1 MASASSTSAK
11 NLFHDSKQKL
21 SERVQNN
28 ISSVGGLVRQ
38 IQKGSKSNDILGQT
52 IKNFTATESAI
63 NNTSAQL
70 EKSTIITA
78 QLQEQADRLTVTGD
92 KISQV
97 REQARDMQ
105 R

>member
-28 ISSVGGLVRQ
+28 ISSVGSLVRQ

-78 QLQEQADRLTVTGD
+78 QLQEQADRLTVSAD

>member
-21 SERVQNN
+21 SERVQVN
-28 ISSVGGLVRQ
+28 INSIGSLVRQ
-38 IQKGSKSNDILGQT
+38 IQKGSRSNDILGQT
-52 IKNFTATESAI
+52 VKNFAATETAI
-63 NNTSAQL
+63 ASTAHQL
-70 EKSTIITA
+70 DRISVLTA
-78 QLQEQADRLTVTGD
+78 QLAEQQERVDISCD

-97 REQARDMQ
+97 KEQVRDMQ

>member
-11 NLFHDSKQKL
+11 NLFHDSKEKL
-21 SERVQNN
+21 CERVQNN
-28 ISSVGGLVRQ
+28 ISSVGSLVRQ

-63 NNTSAQL
+63 SNTSAQL
-70 EKSTIITA
+70 DKASVLTA
-78 QLQEQADRLTVTGD
+78 QLHEQADRLTVTGD

-97 REQARDMQ
+97 QEQVRDMQ

>member
-11 NLFHDSKQKL
+11 NLFNDSKQKL
-21 SERVQNN
+21 SERVQAN
-28 ISSVGGLVRQ
+28 ITSVGYLVRQ

-52 IKNFTATESAI
+52 IKTFSQAENSVS
-63 NNTSAQL
+63 NTSTQL
-70 EKSTIITA
+70 DRLAVLTA
-78 QLQEQADRLTVTGD
+78 QLAEQGERVQVSCD

-97 REQARDMQ
+97 KEQVRDMQ